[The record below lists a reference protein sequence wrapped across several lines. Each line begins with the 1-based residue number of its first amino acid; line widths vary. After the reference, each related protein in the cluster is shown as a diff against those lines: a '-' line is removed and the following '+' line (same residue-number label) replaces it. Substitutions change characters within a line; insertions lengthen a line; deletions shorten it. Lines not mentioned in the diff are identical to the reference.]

1 MVVRAPSQWTAADT
15 ICVLQEAQRNHFRFA
30 SAALAAGF
38 PPRATLAG
46 RTLLHLA
53 AASSWDGDPDR
64 ATMVALALQRGADPN
79 ARDRWGRTP
88 LWIAAVTGSLD
99 MMRALVAAGADVNAA
114 DRGRLS
120 DFKFGPGFPP
130 LRALCEGRLWSSGR
144 HERFQIL
151 LGHPAVDLKTPVL
164 GKSLVE
170 VLYRW
175 GMDAAAALVH
185 VEVGARLFFLSQPE
199 KSTVPVPRPLCMAWR
214 LAPSPRLC
222 DTHAPPALF
231 T

>member
-1 MVVRAPSQWTAADT
+1 MVVRAPSQWTTADT

-64 ATMVALALQRGADPN
+64 ATMVALALHRGADPN

-88 LWIAAVTGSLD
+88 LWIAAATGSPD
-99 MMRALVAAGADVNAA
+99 MMRALVAAGADVNAT
-114 DRGRLS
+114 DRRIRVG
-120 DFKFGPGFPP
+120 FPGAAFPP
-130 LRALCEGRLWSSGR
+130 LLALCEGRLWSPGR
-144 HERFQIL
+144 HERLQIL

-164 GKSLVE
+164 GRTLVE

-175 GMDAAAALVH
+175 GMDAAAAMVH
-185 VEVGARLFFLSQPE
+185 VEVGARFFFYVAEKLSTAP
-199 KSTVPVPRPLCMAWR
+199 SRPLGIAW
-214 LAPSPRLC
+214 LPLPGWDA
-222 DTHAPPALF
+222 HAPPALF